1 MSWICEH
8 CHTINDNNS
17 QICRICGKS
26 NSQYNNLNMQ
36 PPPMKLNIPIF
47 CPSCKK
53 LTWFVLG
60 SQIPYECSNC
70 GSHFESEDMKLS
82 QCKVSCTRCD
92 STLSFVLE

>member
-36 PPPMKLNIPIF
+36 PPTMKLNIPIF
-47 CPSCKK
+47 ALLAK
-53 LTWFVLG
+53 
-60 SQIPYECSNC
+60 N
-70 GSHFESEDMKLS
+70 
-82 QCKVSCTRCD
+82 
-92 STLSFVLE
+92 